1 METERETMYTVTVQT
16 PAGAFRGKMRLQM
29 DERSASGMLYWESY
43 TVPFAHV
50 PVRNEEAAFHGS
62 LKNPPLNFTVKI
74 SEKRRGKSSSGN
86 LAYPFRAAFL
96 SMAKKTEDRSWK

>member
-43 TVPFAHV
+43 KIPFAHV
-50 PVRNEEAAFHGS
+50 PVRNGEAAFRGS

-74 SEKRRGKSSSGN
+74 RKKEGGRALQGT
-86 LAYPFRAAFL
+86 LLTPFGSFPVYG
-96 SMAKKTEDRSWK
+96 KKTEDRSWK